1 MITKIKIEKTK
12 TGKSKCQKD
21 LILRA
26 LIEEYT
32 LTGEPVA
39 SQLLNA
45 RYCFGVSSAT
55 IRNHFAFLTE
65 KGYLFKPYISSGRI
79 PTDKAWKLFIKII
92 FDEEKDFL
100 SHWEK
105 KFSNQLSKIKLKS
118 PANSQNYTKRVK
130 ELVSLVSEESRAFCF
145 CYLFQEDE
153 LIKQG
158 LKYMF
163 AEMAVEELLN
173 SKLLQA
179 IAESLEQLDQKVK
192 NIKITQ
198 SPLVLIGR
206 ENPLIK
212 SDQFSS
218 LLASLSQPKAI
229 FGILG
234 PKRMFYD
241 KNIAILKALTN
252 LTT

>member
-1 MITKIKIEKTK
+1 
-12 TGKSKCQKD
+12 
-21 LILRA
+21 
-26 LIEEYT
+26 
-32 LTGEPVA
+32 
-39 SQLLNA
+39 
-45 RYCFGVSSAT
+45 
-55 IRNHFAFLTE
+55 
-65 KGYLFKPYISSGRI
+65 
-79 PTDKAWKLFIKII
+79 
-92 FDEEKDFL
+92 
-100 SHWEK
+100 
-105 KFSNQLSKIKLKS
+105 
-118 PANSQNYTKRVK
+118 
-130 ELVSLVSEESRAFCF
+130 
-145 CYLFQEDE
+145 
-153 LIKQG
+153 
-158 LKYMF
+158 MF

-218 LLASLSQPKAI
+218 LLTSLSQPKAI

-234 PKRMFYD
+234 PKRMLYD